1 MQNPKLLSRV
11 LAATLLSLASVAAVH
26 AADSSTTTGPL
37 PPTTASA
44 GQADDATITEKV
56 KAALSEDKQLS
67 ASRINVTSEQGVVRI
82 SGAVP
87 SAEVGQRA
95 LELAAGVKG
104 VRDVKSELTVKAAS

>member
-1 MQNPKLLSRV
+1 MQNPKVLSRV
-11 LAATLLSLASVAAVH
+11 LAAALLSMASIATVH
-26 AADSSTTTGPL
+26 AADATSTTAPAA
-37 PPTTASA
+37 ASSS
-44 GQADDATITEKV
+44 QADDATITAKV

-67 ASRINVTSEQGVVRI
+67 AARINVSSEQGVVRI

-95 LELAAGVKG
+95 LELAAGIKG

>member
-1 MQNPKLLSRV
+1 MQNTKVLSRV
-11 LAATLLSLASVAAVH
+11 LAASLLSLASIAVVH
-26 AADSSTTTGPL
+26 AADTATAM
-37 PPTTASA
+37 PPTSASA
-44 GQADDATITEKV
+44 GQADDATITAKV

-67 ASRINVTSEQGVVRI
+67 ATKISVTSEQGVVRI

>member
-1 MQNPKLLSRV
+1 MQNPKVLSRV
-11 LAATLLSLASVAAVH
+11 LAASLLSLASIAVVH
-26 AADSSTTTGPL
+26 AADTGTAT
-37 PPTTASA
+37 PTTSASA
-44 GQADDATITEKV
+44 GQADDVAITAKV

-67 ASRINVTSEQGVVRI
+67 ASRINVTSEQGIVRI